1 MDEDPMDDD
10 GSNQSSPGGRPRKDP
25 AERRSHTHGLRLSP
39 KEKEEL
45 ERRAERA
52 GLSLSAYLRRRGL
65 GRPIKTR
72 VEKEATDELNR
83 IGVNLNQIAR
93 VANAGD
99 LKHIQSQAAEA
110 IEEVRA
116 LIEELGQQ

>member
-1 MDEDPMDDD
+1 
-10 GSNQSSPGGRPRKDP
+10 
-25 AERRSHTHGLRLSP
+25 
-39 KEKEEL
+39 
-45 ERRAERA
+45 
-52 GLSLSAYLRRRGL
+52 
-65 GRPIKTR
+65 
-72 VEKEATDELNR
+72 
-83 IGVNLNQIAR
+83 VNLNQIAR